1 MSMRIDC
8 GEYQLLK
15 SQRNLKSLEPLE
27 FIDESIYDGWNSTLE
42 HLMIANNSL
51 SDFNQT
57 QLSITSLVCLRTISI
72 GSDCFKN
79 VTVFQLS
86 NLPVLKSVVIGE
98 GSFTPP
104 YWKNDRTKQNEYEDY
119 EEDDDYDDEDD
130 DEDDDY
136 DEDDDEDDDYDD
148 YDEDEDEDE
157 EEYTCFL
164 CSNCPNLTTLVISPN
179 AFVLYSSFTL
189 SSEYKRM
196 N

>member
-104 YWKNDRTKQNEYEDY
+104 YWKNDRTKQNEYED
-119 EEDDDYDDEDD
+119 
-130 DEDDDY
+130 
-136 DEDDDEDDDYDD
+136 DDYDD

>member
-119 EEDDDYDDEDD
+119 EEDDNYDDEDD

-136 DEDDDEDDDYDD
+136 DEDDFDNDLYDEEDDRDYVTLNSDEDSADEEEEEAVEEA
-148 YDEDEDEDE
+148 DEDEMDLD
-157 EEYTCFL
+157 
-164 CSNCPNLTTLVISPN
+164 
-179 AFVLYSSFTL
+179 
-189 SSEYKRM
+189 
-196 N
+196 

>member
-1 MSMRIDC
+1 MSMRVDC

-72 GSDCFKN
+72 GSDCFEN

-119 EEDDDYDDEDD
+119 EEDDNYDDDYDDEDD
-130 DEDDDY
+130 DY
-136 DEDDDEDDDYDD
+136 DDYDD

-164 CSNCPNLTTLVISPN
+164 CSNCPNLTTLMISPN